1 MVDVVFPRE
10 PALPIVGVVRAFVR
24 TLNQLPVRRSEVLSE
39 SEKFGNCH
47 RPRGVDCSYQK

>member
-1 MVDVVFPRE
+1 MVDVVLPRE